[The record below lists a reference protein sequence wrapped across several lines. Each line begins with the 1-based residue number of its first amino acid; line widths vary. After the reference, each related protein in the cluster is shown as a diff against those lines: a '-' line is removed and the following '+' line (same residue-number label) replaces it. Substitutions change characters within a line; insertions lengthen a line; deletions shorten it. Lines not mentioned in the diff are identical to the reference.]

1 MATIP
6 VEITLYEKMNTFFRG
21 YDFLLM
27 TDKKQF
33 RRVTP
38 TGFQNVIFTTT
49 EYNNETWLEV
59 NLGCRN
65 EQIEQIAQQFLGNTR
80 DYWEDANTLVI
91 SIGKFNN
98 TNYFRYKILSEQDLE
113 DTCEEIK
120 LFLTEQGFPFL
131 NKYDHLE
138 AIHQLFNKLPH
149 QSCKY
154 LYNQVHRCF
163 KGAIC
168 GKLIN
173 SGDFMSIAEK
183 YRKILH
189 RIGATPEELI
199 TYERMLGFLVY
210 ISVN

>member
-138 AIHQLFNKLPH
+138 AIHQLFNIKVIPTFAGSAIQVPPQMGALQVPIIC
-149 QSCKY
+149 CKNI
-154 LYNQVHRCF
+154 LSPTLTLHKVVSTILEAEAGQASE
-163 KGAIC
+163 AIR
-168 GKLIN
+168 
-173 SGDFMSIAEK
+173 SV
-183 YRKILH
+183 
-189 RIGATPEELI
+189 
-199 TYERMLGFLVY
+199 LGTWLGT
-210 ISVN
+210 